1 MTKLTQPEVRLPA
14 GTSLHNPH
22 QEAQP
27 WPLLW
32 PVVEAFQTSPRPQEV
47 GPNGAMQH
55 ALALPLTACPHVRG
69 SSIGEGGP
77 KPRHSP

>member
-14 GTSLHNPH
+14 GTSLYNPH

-47 GPNGAMQH
+47 GANGAMQH

-69 SSIGEGGP
+69 GIYRGG
-77 KPRHSP
+77 RS